1 MMILH
6 SYSLQTF
13 ISHQNRQ
20 CHHSRNHHWHR
31 WLLTSSCFAWSGQ
44 PCRMHHLVDF
54 SSLPQD
60 LFQSTPRGFLK
71 SHCVTVWHKYEGQ
84 YRCNTSG
91 EMWIVTKL
99 GWKAPKLSTFDLSNT
114 INFWKSHWVTVSLC
128 DMNMKGNI
136 VTKWQTL

>member
-6 SYSLQTF
+6 LYSLQTF

-60 LFQSTPRGFLK
+60 LFKSTPHGFVK
-71 SHCVTVWHKYEGQ
+71 SHCVTVW
-84 YRCNTSG
+84 
-91 EMWIVTKL
+91 
-99 GWKAPKLSTFDLSNT
+99 
-114 INFWKSHWVTVSLC
+114 LC
-128 DMNMKGNI
+128 DINMKDNI
-136 VTKWQTL
+136 DATLQVKCELSQSLVEKHPNYRLLIYPTLLISEKVTGWLCHCVTWIWRAI